1 MFSRLRFER
10 TSALAISLIAAPFV
24 KAGPCDIYSS
34 GNTPCVA
41 AHSTTRALYD
51 GYTGALYQVSR
62 GSDGATTDI
71 SPLSSGVANA
81 AAQDS
86 FCASTT
92 CLITIIYD
100 QSGHGNHLTQ
110 APPGGAASGP
120 DANGFDFLA
129 SAVGAPV
136 TLNGQ
141 KAYGVFISPATGYRN
156 NAATGTATGDDPEGL
171 YAVFDGT
178 HYNTGCCFDYGN
190 AETNSHD
197 TGNGHME
204 AIYFGTG
211 DGSGRGTGSGSGP
224 WIMADLENGL
234 FSGESAT
241 NNPADPTISSRF
253 VTAIIKG
260 EPNQWA
266 IRGGDATTGSL
277 STFYNG
283 VRPAG
288 GYSPMSKEGAIILG
302 TGGDNSDSA
311 QGTFYEGVMTSG
323 YPSDDT
329 ENQVQSNIVAA
340 GYATTSLISGPGL
353 TVGTSISLRA
363 TTACCMTRYI
373 AHTGSSVDTQV
384 VSSSNTTAEKQLAS
398 WTVRTGLGNSGC
410 YSFESVDTP
419 GSFIRHSNYEL
430 MLNANDGSK
439 LFSEDAT
446 FCPEAGLN
454 GQGNSMRSWSYP
466 TRYWRHF
473 NALGYIASNGGPFF
487 WDAAASFNDDVS
499 FVVSAGFA

>member
-1 MFSRLRFER
+1 M
-10 TSALAISLIAAPFV
+10 
-24 KAGPCDIYSS
+24 
-34 GNTPCVA
+34 
-41 AHSTTRALYD
+41 H
-51 GYTGALYQVSR
+51 
-62 GSDGATTDI
+62 
-71 SPLSSGVANA
+71 A

-100 QSGHGNHLTQ
+100 QSGNGNHLTQ

-120 DANGFDFLA
+120 DPNGYDYLA
-129 SAVGAPV
+129 SAIGAPV

-141 KAYGVFISPATGYRN
+141 KAYGVFSSPFTGYRN
-156 NAATGTATGDDPEGL
+156 NNAKGTATGDEPEGM
-171 YAVFDGT
+171 YAVLDGT
-178 HYNTGCCFDYGN
+178 HYNTGCCYDYGN
-190 AETNSHD
+190 AETSSHD

-234 FSGESAT
+234 FSGYDPI
-241 NNPADPTISSRF
+241 NNPADPTITSRF
-253 VTAIIKG
+253 VTAIVKG

-266 IRGGDATTGSL
+266 IRGGDATSGSL
-277 STFYNG
+277 STFYSG

-288 GYSPMSKEGAIILG
+288 GYNPMSKEGAIILG

-329 ENQVQSNIVAA
+329 EEAVQANIVAA
-340 GYATTSLISGPGL
+340 GYATTSLTSGPPL
-353 TVGTSISLRA
+353 TVGSSISLRV
-363 TTACCMTRYI
+363 TTPCCNTRYI
-373 AHTGSSVDTQV
+373 AHTGATVNTQV
-384 VSSSNTTAEKQLAS
+384 VSSSSSTALQQQAS
-398 WTVRTGLGNSGC
+398 WIVRTGLGNSAC
-410 YSFESVDTP
+410 FSFESVDTP

-430 MLNANDGSK
+430 ELNANDGSK

-446 FCPEAGLN
+446 FCPMAGLN
-454 GQGNSMRSWSYP
+454 GQGNTIRSWSYP
-466 TRYWRHF
+466 ARFWRHY
-473 NALGYIASNGGPFF
+473 NAILYIASDGGPHDF
-487 WDAAASFNDDVS
+487 DATYSFNDDVS
-499 FVVSAGFA
+499 FVISSGFA